1 MAKRKIEKIKLDNI
15 ELDAVVTEAETKNAD
30 VTNRPVEQGED
41 VQDHMKVKP
50 YDIRLTGTMVNDA
63 MGKIDIIEGFQKEAK
78 LLTYTGRRQ
87 IKNLV
92 ITSFS
97 TKFSKDIKDAY
108 DYDLSLQEVNIAKPD
123 MFKLNVAN
131 PVSKKP
137 NAKTTTK
144 VKSLTNEGRKQV
156 QKR

>member
-1 MAKRKIEKIKLDNI
+1 MAKRKIEKVKLDNI

-30 VTNRPVEQGED
+30 VTNRPVEKGED
-41 VQDHMKVKP
+41 IQDHIKVKP
-50 YDIRLTGTMVNDA
+50 YDIRLTGTMLKDA
-63 MGKIDIIEGFQKEAK
+63 MGKIDTIEGFQKEAK

-97 TKFSKDIKDAY
+97 TKFSKDVKDAY
-108 DYDLSLQEVNIAKPD
+108 DYDLSLQEVNVAMPET
-123 MFKLNVAN
+123 FKLNVAN

-144 VKSLTNEGRKQV
+144 VKGVTNEGRKQV
-156 QKR
+156 QSR